1 MKKKQ
6 VLKSFI
12 MVVSPDEYELP
23 YDIGTIDEIAE
34 KLNIKK
40 NTIYKSID
48 RLKKGE
54 VTNNKHYKFVWVK
67 LYE

>member
-1 MKKKQ
+1 MLKKQ

-40 NTIYKSID
+40 NTINIKD
-48 RLKKGE
+48 C
-54 VTNNKHYKFVWVK
+54 
-67 LYE
+67 